1 MKLCDC
7 ANFALNNINEF
18 AKGQGYAVLKL
29 RLKTDNHGRGRGDSA
44 QTSSRGGS
52 SQIISSTALQIT
64 AQLTQSAQEQVGSI
78 TGGDGGG
85 SQDASTDGLP
95 SVGGNISQAYSGRGA
110 LPFSTTLLRGPLVY
124 PSFNLNSTSYTMVEI
139 KT

>member
-1 MKLCDC
+1 MVINPPPLKLCDC

-85 SQDASTDGLP
+85 SQDASTDGCQVLAAIFHRLTAVVGPCP
-95 SVGGNISQAYSGRGA
+95 SAQ
-110 LPFSTTLLRGPLVY
+110 LC
-124 PSFNLNSTSYTMVEI
+124 
-139 KT
+139 